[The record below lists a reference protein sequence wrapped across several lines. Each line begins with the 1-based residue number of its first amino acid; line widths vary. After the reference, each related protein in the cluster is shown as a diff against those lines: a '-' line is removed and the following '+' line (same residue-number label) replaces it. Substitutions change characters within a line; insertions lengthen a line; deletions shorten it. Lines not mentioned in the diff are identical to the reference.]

1 MTAAHVLLV
10 GLGGWFALNMGAS
23 GLAPAFGA
31 ALGARVVEARR
42 AAWLF
47 GLFVIAGAVAL
58 GPAVAKTLTS
68 GIVPPEHFDERA
80 TLVILVATNVA
91 MLVANLASI
100 PQSTSWVMVAS
111 LVALGAQQ
119 GALLTRTL
127 THRLLPAW
135 LLLPLASFALSSL
148 VMRTVYPLR
157 GPRSFAMH
165 GWLQRH
171 RAATNALVIA
181 SACYTAFAIGANNV
195 ANAVAPLSAA
205 GIVRVSVGMLV
216 LAPFFGVGARV
227 FSGPASTIARGIV
240 PIGLVTASI
249 CNAIGASLLLVAS
262 SFGLPQSLVQL
273 NAAAVLGVALV
284 KDGPETILEGKNT
297 RRMLALWAITPTIAA
312 ALTYAA
318 LSAWE
323 RLR

>member
-1 MTAAHVLLV
+1 MHCVTFTHV
-10 GLGGWFALNMGAS
+10 
-23 GLAPAFGA
+23 
-31 ALGARVVEARR
+31 
-42 AAWLF
+42 
-47 GLFVIAGAVAL
+47 
-58 GPAVAKTLTS
+58 T
-68 GIVPPEHFDERA
+68 
-80 TLVILVATNVA
+80 
-91 MLVANLASI
+91 
-100 PQSTSWVMVAS
+100 
-111 LVALGAQQ
+111 
-119 GALLTRTL
+119 
-127 THRLLPAW
+127 
-135 LLLPLASFALSSL
+135 
-148 VMRTVYPLR
+148 
-157 GPRSFAMH
+157 
-165 GWLQRH
+165 
-171 RAATNALVIA
+171 
-181 SACYTAFAIGANNV
+181 ANNV

-227 FSGPASTIARGIV
+227 FAGPASTIARGIV

-312 ALTYAA
+312 VLTYAA